1 MTAADDDAV
10 SGNVTMLVLPV
21 AVVELVAMSAT
32 DANSNDDRTAV
43 DDLDVAAAA
52 AVDADDDDDPS
63 YPASAI
69 SPLSTI

>member
-1 MTAADDDAV
+1 MSD
-10 SGNVTMLVLPV
+10 NVTMLVPV
-21 AVVELVAMSAT
+21 AAAAELVAMSAT

-43 DDLDVAAAA
+43 DVVEDVAVAAAV
-52 AVDADDDDDPS
+52 VDEDDDGDNPS

>member
-1 MTAADDDAV
+1 M

-52 AVDADDDDDPS
+52 VDADDDDDPS

>member
-1 MTAADDDAV
+1 M
-10 SGNVTMLVLPV
+10 SGNVTMLVLLAV
-21 AVVELVAMSAT
+21 AVELVAMSAT

-43 DDLDVAAAA
+43 DDVDVAAAA
-52 AVDADDDDDPS
+52 EDGDDDPS